1 MGVAISAIA
10 MAKESIAT
18 FDPLKLRR
26 CRVGAA
32 GTNVVEAWLIV
43 AGKGG
48 RALPGIPFGGKASL
62 DTETGCCLMGVSS
75 VDCCQEPGGV
85 GTNVDENA

>member
-26 CRVGAA
+26 CRAGAA
-32 GTNVVEAWLIV
+32 GTNAVAAWLIV

-48 RALPGIPFGGKASL
+48 RALSGIPCGGNAPL
-62 DTETGCCLMGVSS
+62 DAETGCCLTGVSS

-85 GTNVDENA
+85 GTNVDEIA

>member
-1 MGVAISAIA
+1 MAISAIA
-10 MAKESIAT
+10 RTKESIAT

-32 GTNVVEAWLIV
+32 GTNIVAARVIV

-48 RALPGIPFGGKASL
+48 RALSGTLCGGKVPL
-62 DTETGCCLMGVSS
+62 DAETGCCLTGVSS

-85 GTNVDENA
+85 GTNVDEIA